1 MPTATA
7 LARAKELDLDLVEVA
22 PQADPPVVRIMDFGK
37 WKYEQDVRAKESRK
51 KQSQVIVKE
60 MKFRPK
66 ISDHDFSIKKGH
78 VERFLEEGD
87 KVKVTIMFRGREM
100 AHTELGAKLLDRLAR
115 ELGEI
120 SQVETAPKQD
130 GRNMTMVLSPVKR
143 IVKPAPKEPHQR
155 GSSGERPAPSGVPSG
170 AASEGRSKAGPPGAP
185 GNVPVAGPVAGE
197 AAGNGAGEVEKAGA

>member
-120 SQVETAPKQD
+120 SQVEAAPKQD

-170 AASEGRSKAGPPGAP
+170 AASEGRRKAGPPGAP